1 MNPTFPDYGVSTNP
15 SPLNN
20 TIFEHLQSQNQ
31 ILNSN
36 NLIWSS
42 IIPRNQPTE
51 EVIASVP
58 IVGEDT
64 SGERANRRKRSR
76 NGRELLTNAQKK
88 LMRKMKNRESAK
100 RSRERKK
107 RYDAIS

>member
-1 MNPTFPDYGVSTNP
+1 M
-15 SPLNN
+15 LEK
-20 TIFEHLQSQNQ
+20 IHQK
-31 ILNSN
+31 
-36 NLIWSS
+36 
-42 IIPRNQPTE
+42 
-51 EVIASVP
+51 
-58 IVGEDT
+58 
-64 SGERANRRKRSR
+64 RANRRKRSR